1 MAAVPASAQPS
12 DQRLPD
18 KAAALVQHFPCRA
31 HGLGLKNE
39 AGALPGLT
47 QPWGA
52 LRKEGVMVPP
62 HKPGHS
68 RTQLWTRRGGKPLP
82 RLPVSPWVQVLLVA
96 TWAWAGVALKGPH
109 SPGQGPG
116 PAWQALSSVPGGAS
130 SPHGGARARPGSCP
144 CQARPGRGQSVRRAR
159 REWRHVWCVHTR
171 ERLHTHTAV
180 RSAGSHGNRAA
191 AGEGAPLPVPWERSP
206 RAPALSGTLSACSTA
221 GRGAGAALAN
231 TQMSG
236 GGQPGL
242 GPAGR
247 GRVALRLK
255 DGNQNNRKADEIGC
269 VVNPGCQHGGG
280 VGQSKCKAT
289 LEPGP
294 GRSAE
299 ARTSPT

>member
-1 MAAVPASAQPS
+1 MRPISLKLRPDTTRTGSHPAAGSHPRPRLPRGRWGTSRSNMAAVPASAQPS

-52 LRKEGVMVPP
+52 LRKEGVVVPP

-159 REWRHVWCVHTR
+159 RVRRHVWCVHTR

-221 GRGAGAALAN
+221 GRGAGAALSLTLKCPEAASRGWGR
-231 TQMSG
+231 Q
-236 GGQPGL
+236 
-242 GPAGR
+242 AG
-247 GRVALRLK
+247 AAWL
-255 DGNQNNRKADEIGC
+255 
-269 VVNPGCQHGGG
+269 
-280 VGQSKCKAT
+280 
-289 LEPGP
+289 
-294 GRSAE
+294 
-299 ARTSPT
+299 